1 MLTLFLEQLVFQ
13 KAMAFLA
20 DTLERLDLTRK
31 MKNYFCFNLKIYC
44 IQVTLYEQYY
54 CGLVSLQYVT

>member
-1 MLTLFLEQLVFQ
+1 
-13 KAMAFLA
+13 MAFLA
-20 DTLERLDLTRK
+20 GTLERVDPTRK